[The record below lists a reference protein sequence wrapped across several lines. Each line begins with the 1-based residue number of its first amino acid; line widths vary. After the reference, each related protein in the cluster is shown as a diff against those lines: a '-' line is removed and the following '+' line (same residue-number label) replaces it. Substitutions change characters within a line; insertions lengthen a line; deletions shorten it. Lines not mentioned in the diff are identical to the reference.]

1 MIRLAKRVLNMSPS
15 PTLAIT
21 AKAKQMRANGI
32 DVISFGA
39 GEPDF
44 DTPEFVKK
52 AAIKAIDEGFTKY
65 TSAAGIEELRK
76 AVVKKLKNENNIN
89 YGVDEVVITDGA
101 KQALFNLV
109 MSVVEKGDEV
119 IIPAPYWVTYPEQ
132 VKFAGGVPV
141 FVNAK
146 EKNGFRLRLSD
157 IEPFITERTKLI
169 VVCSPNNPTGAIIER
184 DELERIGNFCVKKDI
199 LIASD
204 ECYEKIAYGG
214 KVVSTAS
221 ISDDIRSKTITIN
234 ALSKTFSMTG
244 WRVGFAAGP
253 KEIINS
259 MVKINSQSISNV
271 DSISQKAAVAALKG
285 NKDFLNVWL
294 KTFKERRD
302 YIIPALNN
310 INGIT
315 CSTPEGAFYAFPNV
329 RDVIKKGN
337 FKGDAEL
344 AAFLLED
351 AKVAVVPGSAFGAPG
366 YLRLSF
372 ATSMENIKEGIKRI
386 KKSIEGIMS

>member
-285 NKDFLNVWL
+285 NKGFLNVWL

-310 INGIT
+310 ISGIT

-329 RDVIKKGN
+329 RNVIKKGN
-337 FKGDAEL
+337 FKGDVEL